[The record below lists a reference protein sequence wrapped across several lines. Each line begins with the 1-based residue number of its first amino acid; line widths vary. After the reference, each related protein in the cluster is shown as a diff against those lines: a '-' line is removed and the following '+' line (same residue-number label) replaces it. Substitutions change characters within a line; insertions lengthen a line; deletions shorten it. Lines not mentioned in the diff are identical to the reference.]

1 MLQQQH
7 PEDPHRGQRGVLLI
21 AGESPLRSL
30 ISTYLLTMDCACVI
44 VSTPQQLAGVRG
56 ETFDWVLID
65 MANSGMP
72 VEQAIVSLRELHPGL
87 SERMVAFRSGVTSPE
102 IPELIERYGLR
113 QMSQESVLP
122 PASPTL
128 RDLVAVSRKIHLVPP
143 SMEVPELIFDSFRP
157 GLPAGVRNAYES
169 GRLLVYR
176 CKNKT
181 IDLLITPETVSGRV
195 RLAGQVAGGRMSMRM
210 GKDNGLLVLLIDGM
224 TTVARATTN
233 KFGEFQLESQILE
246 DPRLQIR
253 LREGRWAAIAIGKM
267 DWAKK
272 RLLD

>member
-44 VSTPQQLAGVRG
+44 VSTPQQLAGVRD

-87 SERMVAFRSGVTSPE
+87 SERMVAFRSGVTNPE
-102 IPELIERYGLR
+102 ILELIERYGLR

-128 RDLVAVSRKIHLVPP
+128 RDLVSASREIHLLPP
-143 SMEVPELIFDSFRP
+143 SMEVPELIFDSFRA
-157 GLPAGVRNAYES
+157 GLPAGVRSFYES
-169 GRLLVYR
+169 GRLLAYR

-181 IDLLITPETVSGRV
+181 IDLLITPETGSGRV
-195 RLAGQVAGGRMSMRM
+195 LLAGQVAGGRMRM
-210 GKDNGLLVLLIDGM
+210 GKDNGLLVMLIDGM

-233 KFGEFQLESQILE
+233 KFGEFQLASEIME

-253 LREGRWAAIAIGKM
+253 LREGRWAAIALGKM